1 MNKTVIVVTDRMLV
15 PPTSGNDR
23 RIIDLMRTLRR
34 EGYRVVLLAP
44 PIRGRILGRLSA
56 LHRTLQLRRSVD
68 HLVPVEARK
77 FSGGSPSAY
86 DWAPFLPALTRA
98 VERWDPV
105 AVIAE
110 YCWLAPVLDA
120 VSNGAL
126 KSVDTHDLMHARQ
139 ERFGPSAAWVECSL
153 DEERALLEH
162 ADTILAIQ
170 RDEQREFRAML
181 PHKTV
186 LCVPHACRVQHDG
199 RPPRPDLPDTVAF
212 FGSANA
218 GNVLGLQAFIQEA
231 WPSVRRARPAARL
244 HVYGKVADVV
254 SASQTDDSIEWIGYV
269 RRLDKA
275 YREAKV
281 AINPVQLGTGL
292 KIKTVEALAQG
303 AALVTTTCGAS
314 GCEHGAGDAFVMEDD
329 MARFA
334 DAVAGLLGDDQARL
348 ALGQRARAFATDHFS
363 PPVAVRELVR
373 ALEAH
378 RARQRESG
386 PGNNDL

>member
-1 MNKTVIVVTDRMLV
+1 MTTTVIVVTERALV

-23 RIIDLMRTLRR
+23 RIIDLMWSLQQG
-34 EGYRVVLLAP
+34 GYSIVLLAP

-56 LHRTLQLRRSVD
+56 VHRTLQLRWSVD
-68 HLVPVEARK
+68 HLVPVEARR
-77 FSGGSPSAY
+77 FSGGSPAAY
-86 DWAPFLPALTRA
+86 DWSPFVPALARA
-98 VERWDPV
+98 VEQFDPV

-126 KSVDTHDLMHARQ
+126 KTVDTHDLMHARL
-139 ERFGPSAAWVECSL
+139 ERFGPSAAWVECSR

-181 PHKTV
+181 PYKTV
-186 LCVPHACRVQHDG
+186 LCVPHACRIPPDG
-199 RPPRPDLPDTVAF
+199 HPPRPDLPDTVAF
-212 FGSANA
+212 FGGANA
-218 GNVLGLQAFIQEA
+218 GNVLGLQAFIEDA
-231 WPSVRRARPAARL
+231 WPSVRRARPAATLR
-244 HVYGKVADVV
+244 VYGKVADVLW
-254 SASQTDDSIEWIGYV
+254 ASQADHGIEWVGYV

-275 YREAKV
+275 YRQAKV
-281 AINPVQLGTGL
+281 TINPVQLGTGL

-303 AALVTTTCGAS
+303 TALVTTTCGAS
-314 GCEHGAGDAFVMEDD
+314 GCEQGAGDAFVMEDD

-334 DAVAGLLGDDQARL
+334 DAVAALLRDDTRRH
-348 ALGQRARAFATDHFS
+348 ALGRRARAFATDHFS

-378 RARQRESG
+378 GHRQQEYPSG
-386 PGNNDL
+386 GRPS